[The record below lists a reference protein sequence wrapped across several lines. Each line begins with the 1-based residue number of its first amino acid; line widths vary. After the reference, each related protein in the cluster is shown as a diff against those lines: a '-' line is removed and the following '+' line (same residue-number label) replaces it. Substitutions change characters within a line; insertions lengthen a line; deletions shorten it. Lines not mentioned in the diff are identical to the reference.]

1 MRHLPIQCPACKE
14 PLAVKRLACQHCQ
27 TQVEGVYDLP
37 VLAQLDSQ
45 EQLFLVDFVK
55 SSGSLKEMASLMKL
69 SYPTVRNR
77 LDGIIHKIR
86 QFETAAQE
94 KENNE

>member
-1 MRHLPIQCPACKE
+1 MSQLPIQCPACRE
-14 PLAVKRLACQHCQ
+14 SLVVKRLACQHCQ

-37 VLAQLDSQ
+37 VLAQLDTQ

-55 SSGSLKEMASLMKL
+55 SSGSLKEVAGLMKL

-77 LDGIIHKIR
+77 LDEIIHKIR
-86 QFETAAQE
+86 QFETAAKE
-94 KENNE
+94 KEKNK